1 MTKINNYVGQI
12 TKSAY
17 YKFEFSGNA
26 QDSNLNP
33 SFWISSVPTSGYTL
47 LMSSSS
53 ENGGS
58 PATWVLTN
66 LVFISA
72 GTYLMI
78 NAQNGVATQMTRV
91 NAVIQRLES
100 STNVIN
106 SIATNTYV
114 NPATRSNAWV

>member
-33 SFWISSVPTSGYTL
+33 SFWLSSAPTSGYTL

-72 GTYLMI
+72 GSYLMI
-78 NAQNGVATQMTRV
+78 NAQNGAATTMARV
-91 NAVIQRLES
+91 NAVI
-100 STNVIN
+100 
-106 SIATNTYV
+106 
-114 NPATRSNAWV
+114 